1 MNITRENIDELNA
14 VVKVN
19 IAKEDYSDK
28 VDNILKDHRKN
39 ANVPGFR
46 KGHVPMGMIKKM
58 VGTNVMVDEIN
69 KLLSESLQKYIAD
82 EKLDLLGNPLPKLD
96 EQDKIDW
103 ETQTDFV
110 FNYEVGLA

>member
-1 MNITRENIDELNA
+1 MNITQEKIDNLNA
-14 VVKVN
+14 VIKVQLN
-19 IAKEDYSDK
+19 QADYQENVDK
-28 VDNILKDHRKN
+28 ILKDHRKK

-46 KGHVPMGMIKKM
+46 QGHVPMGMIKKM

-96 EQDKIDW
+96 EQEKIDW
-103 ETQTDFV
+103 V
-110 FNYEVGLA
+110 